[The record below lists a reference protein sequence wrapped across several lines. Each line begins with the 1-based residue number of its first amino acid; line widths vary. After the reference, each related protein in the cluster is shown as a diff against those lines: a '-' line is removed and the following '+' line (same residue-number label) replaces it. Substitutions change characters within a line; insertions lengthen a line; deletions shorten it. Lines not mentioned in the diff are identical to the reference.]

1 MESASNTRP
10 TRGILPCLTNPPCSQ
25 TPTSVPTLSNK
36 STNKNANKISRKPR
50 WMAERKSNC
59 KNVEDGCGMEKIAEG
74 QLEILRSM
82 PSSAVPTIPIKMA
95 ALIFLAIKIRVNTS
109 PKHAVCTS
117 LSAKLPRPTNVAE
130 LETISFA
137 LRIPTKAMNIPI
149 PAAVECFRQSGMPLT
164 ICSRTRVTVRTRKST
179 PEKNTTASA
188 VRHGTCMERQTEYV
202 K

>member
-1 MESASNTRP
+1 
-10 TRGILPCLTNPPCSQ
+10 
-25 TPTSVPTLSNK
+25 
-36 STNKNANKISRKPR
+36 
-50 WMAERKSNC
+50 MAERKSNC
-59 KNVEDGCGMEKIAEG
+59 KNVEEGCAMEKTAEG
-74 QLEILRSM
+74 QPKNP
-82 PSSAVPTIPIKMA
+82 PSIPA
-95 ALIFLAIKIRVNTS
+95 S

-130 LETISFA
+130 LETINFA